1 MLKLYTLAQCSTCRD
16 AVKWLRARGVTFD
29 ERAIRETPPTV
40 AELRT
45 MLAAYDGQLRRIF
58 NTSGIEYRAQKLGDR
73 LDSLSE
79 AEALKLLAGNGSLV
93 KRTAWRPWASIQRSG
108 PCYLERRSAEDLS
121 GETAETGV
129 RGIDLCFLRPLAQ
142 AL

>member
-16 AVKWLRARGVTFD
+16 AVKWLRARGVAFD

-58 NTSGIEYRAQKLGDR
+58 NTSGIEYRAQKLGEK
-73 LDSLSE
+73 LDTLST
-79 AEALKLLAGNGSLV
+79 AEALQLLASNGSLV
-93 KRTAWRPWASIQRSG
+93 KRPFALGEGVAVVGFDADKW
-108 PCYLERRSAEDLS
+108 SAL
-121 GETAETGV
+121 
-129 RGIDLCFLRPLAQ
+129 FPKK
-142 AL
+142 